1 MQEELYSHRKDNFTF
16 LFLLTICIFF
26 MTVHLESYVHTFK
39 NLLYYVFFPTQESSE
54 QIFRQ
59 SQKLSFNIQDIIGA
73 HQENLMLHKQ
83 LERYVQL
90 DSEWMKEK
98 EENARLREILG
109 FEKPQ
114 KNKTIV
120 ARIVSREPGSW
131 FQWVIID
138 KGASEGL
145 SVDVPIL
152 MIKDGMMCVVGRVG
166 ETFDHS
172 SKVILLTNALFA
184 IPGMLSSTK
193 GDGLVEG
200 QNNPYLKMNYLLSRE
215 KLERGEIV
223 VTSPLS
229 SVVPEDIAIGR
240 IKSVEPQTD
249 ETFSSAIVEPLI
261 DLGSLR
267 EVIALLPE
275 NDNPGKRALQR
286 SRNEPNIFQKNKK
299 KSDLK

>member
-1 MQEELYSHRKDNFTF
+1 
-16 LFLLTICIFF
+16 
-26 MTVHLESYVHTFK
+26 
-39 NLLYYVFFPTQESSE
+39 
-54 QIFRQ
+54 
-59 SQKLSFNIQDIIGA
+59 
-73 HQENLMLHKQ
+73 MLHKQ